1 MIYYI
6 PKPSQSQVHTT
17 SCASELDTSPP
28 AIGPVPIVHTVCQV
42 HADFEHLMTKMPKM
56 MGSPMVSLL
65 RL

>member
-42 HADFEHLMTKMPKM
+42 HADFEHLPEGRASNLGWRDWQDSK
-56 MGSPMVSLL
+56 G
-65 RL
+65 